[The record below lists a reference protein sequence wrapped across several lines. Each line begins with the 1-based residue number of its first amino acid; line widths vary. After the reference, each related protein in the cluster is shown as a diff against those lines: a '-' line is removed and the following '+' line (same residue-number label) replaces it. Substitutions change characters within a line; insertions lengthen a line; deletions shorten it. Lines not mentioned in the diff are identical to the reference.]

1 MTNRVYNFSAG
12 PAMLPTPVM
21 QKIQE
26 EFLDYQGL
34 GASIVEVSHRLPIFR
49 EILDATESM
58 FRELTNLPKNYRV
71 LFMHGGAQMQFSA
84 VPLNL
89 MSRKKHKGS
98 YFITGR
104 WGILAEKEA
113 QRYGS
118 TEVLMDT
125 KEYDYR

>member
-49 EILDATESM
+49 EILETPVASM
-58 FRELTNLPKNYRV
+58 EDLAQQIETRKSGEEVTVRFIRKEKVYSVVVEL
-71 LFMHGGAQMQFSA
+71 
-84 VPLNL
+84 
-89 MSRKKHKGS
+89 
-98 YFITGR
+98 
-104 WGILAEKEA
+104 IL
-113 QRYGS
+113 RPRS
-118 TEVLMDT
+118 
-125 KEYDYR
+125 